1 MHGAIL
7 NEPLHDATAQPHATQ
22 TERGADAEVRLGSN
36 MKRAIRR
43 NKRGQY
49 SIDLLETRKQVEAGT
64 LPARD
69 RRMIERIMG
78 KLSQTTSIQP
88 QDEFKDFRS

>member
-1 MHGAIL
+1 M
-7 NEPLHDATAQPHATQ
+7 
-22 TERGADAEVRLGSN
+22 SN
-36 MKRAIRR
+36 VSNVKRAIRR
-43 NKRGQY
+43 KKRGHY

-78 KLSQTTSIQP
+78 DVLPFIDPLSGKPKDETSTRTTPPNSQTTSIQP
-88 QDEFKDFRS
+88 KDEFKDFRS

>member
-1 MHGAIL
+1 
-7 NEPLHDATAQPHATQ
+7 
-22 TERGADAEVRLGSN
+22 
-36 MKRAIRR
+36 MKLAIRR

-78 KLSQTTSIQP
+78 KLKDASSTRTTPPNSQTTTIQP